1 MEGEDMMRF
10 LAAHKGNEGCEAGA
24 SLPREAPTNTTASK
38 YRTVT
43 KTLLACGV
51 VAGPLYVVVGAI
63 EAFTRE
69 GFDPTRHDFSLLANG
84 KWGWIHIA
92 LLVTSGLLTVLGAVG
107 MRRAL
112 GGRGGTWGPLLL
124 GVYGVGLIGAGL
136 FVADPMNGFPSGL
149 PAGAYGD
156 VSLHG
161 LLHIIFGGVGFLGLI
176 AACFVFARRFAA
188 LGEQGWAVFSV
199 ITSVLYFA
207 AFFGIAAGSQQGG
220 AVLTFVVLA
229 FTIAVV
235 LAWSWFSAVAARL
248 MRRERGRKT
257 GNDASDRR
265 Q

>member
-1 MEGEDMMRF
+1 M
-10 LAAHKGNEGCEAGA
+10 
-24 SLPREAPTNTTASK
+24 NTTASK
-38 YRTVT
+38 YRTAT
-43 KTLLACGV
+43 KALLACGA

-69 GFDPTRHDFSLLANG
+69 GFDPTRHDLSLLANG

-92 LLVTSGLLTVLGAVG
+92 LLVTSGLLTLLGAVG

-112 GGRGGTWGPLLL
+112 GGGRGGTWGPLLL

-149 PAGAYGD
+149 PAGEYGD

-161 LLHIIFGGVGFLGLI
+161 LLHIVFGGVGFFGLI

-188 LGEQGWAVFSV
+188 LGERGWTRFSV
-199 ITSVLYFA
+199 VTGVLYLA

-220 AVLTFVVLA
+220 TVLTLVVLA
-229 FTIAVV
+229 FTVAVV
-235 LAWSWFSAVAARL
+235 LAWAWISAVAARL
-248 MRRERGRKT
+248 LRG
-257 GNDASDRR
+257 
-265 Q
+265 